1 MVLSSASREVNQE
14 SYLPEFLLQATFGAA
29 SPGGMSPMSPANARV
44 RTWDVGLGVALENS
58 PTKRAE
64 MGEICNPKL
73 GTARYSWSCWE
84 LLGGQI
90 SSTTTQRQRTLGGSE
105 LSHTLSQ
112 APELAGRDSCGETNF
127 PDLDCGYS
135 GTMLKRL

>member
-58 PTKRAE
+58 PTKREKNGRDLQSQAWE
-64 MGEICNPKL
+64 GL
-73 GTARYSWSCWE
+73 QLE
-84 LLGGQI
+84 LLG
-90 SSTTTQRQRTLGGSE
+90 T
-105 LSHTLSQ
+105 
-112 APELAGRDSCGETNF
+112 GR
-127 PDLDCGYS
+127 PDLFHHHAAAKNPWWLRAQPYFEPSPRTGR
-135 GTMLKRL
+135 KR

>member
-58 PTKRAE
+58 Q
-64 MGEICNPKL
+64 L
-73 GTARYSWSCWE
+73 GKRYSWSCWE

-90 SSTTTQRQRTLGGSE
+90 SSTTTQRQRTVGGSE

-127 PDLDCGYS
+127 PDLDCC
-135 GTMLKRL
+135 